1 MIKRNLKWIA
11 DACHGS
17 LNKNEYKN
25 LEILGVS
32 NDTRKLEK
40 DNLYIAIVGQN
51 FDGHKFL
58 DKAIEAGASAALW
71 NKNLPYEDID
81 FPLILVDDTLKAF
94 QEIAKAYRMEV
105 NPKIIAITG
114 SNGKTTTKDILT
126 AVVSTKYKTHN
137 NKGNQNNEIGVPLTL
152 LSMPEDTEVAIIEM
166 GTERFGEIIVLTEMA
181 KPDISM
187 ITNIGDSHL
196 EELLTKENIAKEKLD
211 IVKGMNGE
219 GIFIYNLDDEILAKV
234 VPSTKIDN
242 RILTIGQNKK
252 SNYLISDIS
261 LSKDKTVF
269 SVNGKIYT
277 IDLVGKHQVYNAT
290 IAIAISE
297 LLSID
302 GDKIIEGFKN
312 IKSTGMRNELKHF
325 GKLTILD
332 DSYKSNP
339 QNLISALDM
348 MALLDGYSKK
358 FAALADMLGLGEN
371 SREIHIQT
379 AKKIDE
385 YGLDGI
391 YLFGEEMKEAYE
403 YLKENGKT
411 KTFWF
416 ENKEELSKE
425 LIKNIDASS
434 IVLVK
439 GSRYMKMET
448 VVSKLK
454 ENFE

>member
-11 DACHGS
+11 DVCHGS

>member
-17 LNKNEYKN
+17 LNKDEYKN

-71 NKNLPYEDID
+71 NKNLPHEDID

>member
-94 QEIAKAYRMEV
+94 QELAKAYRMEV